1 MRFLLVLKSKSYNK
15 KKTVQKYGMDTL
27 YIRGKKASLTP
38 IIFN

>member
-15 KKTVQKYGMDTL
+15 KKVQKYGTDTL
-27 YIRGKKASLTP
+27 YIRGEKASHTP

>member
-15 KKTVQKYGMDTL
+15 KTVQKYGADIL
-27 YIRGKKASLTP
+27 YIRGKKASPTP